1 MRRRVLTNDRHLRR
15 AQREGGRTLPIDR
28 IQNGKWSLAVVHVIS
43 AECTMNVQAFRDVHS
58 KSYIVVKVILKIK
71 RGVLD
76 DNAF

>member
-1 MRRRVLTNDRHLRR
+1 M
-15 AQREGGRTLPIDR
+15 PIDR